1 MAGTTCENRLQQA
14 AAMAA
19 ARQRECGGAPRPSG
33 ASGGCKALRA
43 PLSHGLLSLKPMQ
56 FLSYESFEVV
66 KKCRPTS
73 RSMGERPEKV
83 VKYTYTYNNRLTIP
97 FYIFLPVTCDLR
109 PKSLNA
115 ALFNIGMV
123 LLPWLWTIYFW
134 YTVL

>member
-1 MAGTTCENRLQQA
+1 
-14 AAMAA
+14 MAA

-33 ASGGCKALRA
+33 AWKAPAAAARPGPALRSA
-43 PLSHGLLSLKPMQ
+43 MVCVRLLSLKPMQ